1 MATDVD
7 LRKLRYFVAVARLMN
22 FSRAAQELHIAQ
34 PVLSRQIR
42 ALEADLGAQLFVRDS
57 HRISLT
63 DAGRQ
68 LFEDAIPLLT
78 AAEAARRRVIR
89 AARRPGRLIVGF
101 RAGIV
106 VTEAIRSFTID
117 HPDVTVDAHRLDW
130 DDQAQSL
137 LNGTVDVAYV
147 RLPIDERGLRVL
159 PLYTE
164 PRVAVLPADHR
175 LAGKDSITSTDLL
188 GEPVIWHENLTLF
201 PGRAPQPASGHR
213 VTSVEDKLEQVAA
226 GRGISVLPASA
237 AAYYQ
242 RPDIRYVP
250 VPELPPDQ
258 VCLACVSGRRSP
270 LVSAFT
276 RAARRTLA
284 RPSRRGDH
292 IRSWSRA

>member
-22 FSRAAQELHIAQ
+22 FGRAAQELHIAQ

-57 HRISLT
+57 HRVGLT
-63 DAGRQ
+63 EAGQQ
-68 LFEDAIPLLT
+68 LLDDAIPLLT
-78 AAEAARRRVIR
+78 AAEAAQRRVVR
-89 AARRPGRLIVGF
+89 AARQPGRLIVGF

-106 VTEAIRSFTID
+106 PTTAIRSFTAG

-130 DDQAQSL
+130 DDQARAL

-164 PRVAVLPADHR
+164 PRVAVLPAEHR

-188 GEPVIWHENLTLF
+188 GEPVIWHETMTLF
-201 PGRAPQPASGHR
+201 PGQAPQPASGHR

-242 RPDIRYVP
+242 RPDIRYVA

-258 VCLACVSGRRSP
+258 VCLAYVARPRSP
-270 LVSAFT
+270 LVNAFI
-276 RAARRTLA
+276 RAARRTLE
-284 RPSRRGDH
+284 
-292 IRSWSRA
+292 